1 LRRYDLP
8 TNFLTGVLPL
18 KVKKA
23 IIPAAGYGT
32 RFLPATKSMPKE
44 MLTIVDKPAIQIIV
58 EEAVASG
65 IEDILIITGRGK
77 EVIQDHFDN
86 TPELEAVLEKQGK
99 TELLKI
105 AQDVS
110 NLANVHYV
118 RQKEALG
125 LGHAVLCAKTFVGN
139 EPFVVMLGDD
149 IVDSDIPCTK
159 QLLDA
164 FETYQC
170 SVVGVQPVDWS
181 QVDKYG
187 IVDVE
192 EIKDRD
198 FRVRG
203 LVEKPDL
210 NDAPSNYAILGR
222 YVLTPEIFD
231 KLQKTEPGK
240 NGEIQLTDALR
251 GLLDDQGIVAH
262 NFEGTRYDTGDK
274 LGYLKATVE
283 MGLRHSEVKDR
294 FREYLK
300 RLGES
305 L

>member
-1 LRRYDLP
+1 M
-8 TNFLTGVLPL
+8 

-58 EEAVASG
+58 EEAVAAG

-77 EVIQDHFDN
+77 DMIQDHFDN

-105 AQDVS
+105 VQDVS

-159 QLLDA
+159 QLIDA

-170 SVVGVQPVDWS
+170 SIVGVQPVDWS

-187 IVDVE
+187 IVEVE

-198 FRVRG
+198 LRVRG
-203 LVEKPDL
+203 LVEKPALDE
-210 NDAPSNYAILGR
+210 APSNYAILGR

-231 KLQKTEPGK
+231 KLENTKPGK

-251 GLLDDQGIVAH
+251 GLLEDQGIVAH

-294 FREYLK
+294 FRDYLK
-300 RLGES
+300 SLGES

>member
-1 LRRYDLP
+1 M
-8 TNFLTGVLPL
+8 

-58 EEAVASG
+58 EEAVAAG

-77 EVIQDHFDN
+77 DMIQDHFDN

-99 TELLKI
+99 AELLKI
-105 AQDVS
+105 VQDVS

-159 QLLDA
+159 QLIDA

-187 IVDVE
+187 IVDAE

-198 FRVRG
+198 LRVSG
-203 LVEKPDL
+203 LVEKPAL
-210 NDAPSNYAILGR
+210 EEAPSNYAILGR

-231 KLQKTEPGK
+231 KLQNTKPGK

-251 GLLDDQGIVAH
+251 GLLEDQGIVAH

-294 FREYLK
+294 FRAYLK
-300 RLGES
+300 ALGES

>member
-1 LRRYDLP
+1 M
-8 TNFLTGVLPL
+8 

-58 EEAVASG
+58 EEAVAAG

-77 EVIQDHFDN
+77 DMIQDHFDN

-99 TELLKI
+99 AELLKI
-105 AQDVS
+105 VQDVS

-159 QLLDA
+159 QLIDA

-198 FRVRG
+198 LRVRG
-203 LVEKPDL
+203 LVEKPAL
-210 NDAPSNYAILGR
+210 EEAPSNYAILGR

-231 KLQKTEPGK
+231 KLQNTKPGK

-251 GLLDDQGIVAH
+251 GLLEDQGIVAH

-294 FREYLK
+294 FRDYLK
-300 RLGES
+300 TLGES

>member
-1 LRRYDLP
+1 
-8 TNFLTGVLPL
+8 L

-44 MLTIVDKPAIQIIV
+44 MLTIVDRPAIQIIV
-58 EEAVASG
+58 EEAVAAG

-77 EVIQDHFDN
+77 DMIQDHFDN

-99 TELLKI
+99 AELLKI
-105 AQDVS
+105 VQDVS

-159 QLLDA
+159 QLIDA

-170 SVVGVQPVDWS
+170 SIVGVQPVDWS

-187 IVDVE
+187 IVEVE

-198 FRVRG
+198 LRVRG
-203 LVEKPDL
+203 LVEKPALDE
-210 NDAPSNYAILGR
+210 APSNYAILGR

-231 KLQKTEPGK
+231 KLQNTEPGK

-251 GLLDDQGIVAH
+251 GLLEDQGIVAH

-294 FREYLK
+294 FRDYLK
-300 RLGES
+300 TLGES

>member
-1 LRRYDLP
+1 M
-8 TNFLTGVLPL
+8 

-58 EEAVASG
+58 EEAVAAG

-77 EVIQDHFDN
+77 DMIQDHFDN

-99 TELLKI
+99 AELLKI
-105 AQDVS
+105 VQDVS

-139 EPFVVMLGDD
+139 EPFMVMLGDD

-159 QLLDA
+159 QLIDA

-170 SVVGVQPVDWS
+170 SIVGVQPVDWS

-187 IVDVE
+187 IVEVE

-198 FRVRG
+198 LRVRG
-203 LVEKPDL
+203 LVEKPALDE
-210 NDAPSNYAILGR
+210 APSNYAILGR

-231 KLQKTEPGK
+231 KLQNTEPGK

-251 GLLDDQGIVAH
+251 GLLEDQGIVAH

-294 FREYLK
+294 FRDYLK
-300 RLGES
+300 TLGES

>member
-1 LRRYDLP
+1 M
-8 TNFLTGVLPL
+8 

-58 EEAVASG
+58 EEAVAAG

-77 EVIQDHFDN
+77 DMIQDHFDN

-99 TELLKI
+99 AELLKI
-105 AQDVS
+105 VQDVS

-159 QLLDA
+159 QLIDA

-170 SVVGVQPVDWS
+170 SIVGVQPVDWS

-187 IVDVE
+187 IVEVE

-198 FRVRG
+198 LRVRG
-203 LVEKPDL
+203 LVEKPALDE
-210 NDAPSNYAILGR
+210 APSNYAILGR

-231 KLQKTEPGK
+231 KLQNTEPGK

-251 GLLDDQGIVAH
+251 GLLEDQGIVAH

-294 FREYLK
+294 FRDYLK
-300 RLGES
+300 TLGES

>member
-1 LRRYDLP
+1 
-8 TNFLTGVLPL
+8 L

-44 MLTIVDKPAIQIIV
+44 MLTIVDRPAIQIIV
-58 EEAVASG
+58 EEAVAAG

-77 EVIQDHFDN
+77 DMIQDHFDN
-86 TPELEAVLEKQGK
+86 TPELEAVLEKQSK

-105 AQDVS
+105 VQDVS

-159 QLLDA
+159 QLIDA

-170 SVVGVQPVDWS
+170 SIVGVQPVDWS

-187 IVDVE
+187 IVEVE

-198 FRVRG
+198 LRVRG
-203 LVEKPDL
+203 LVEKPALDE
-210 NDAPSNYAILGR
+210 APSNYAILGR

-231 KLQKTEPGK
+231 KLQNTKPGK

-251 GLLDDQGIVAH
+251 GLLEDQGIVAH

-294 FREYLK
+294 FRDYLK
-300 RLGES
+300 SLGES

>member
-1 LRRYDLP
+1 M
-8 TNFLTGVLPL
+8 

-58 EEAVASG
+58 EEAVAAG

-77 EVIQDHFDN
+77 DMIQDHFDN

-105 AQDVS
+105 VQDVS

-159 QLLDA
+159 QLIDA

-170 SVVGVQPVDWS
+170 SIVGVQPVDWS

-187 IVDVE
+187 IVEVE

-198 FRVRG
+198 LRVRG
-203 LVEKPDL
+203 LVEKPALDE
-210 NDAPSNYAILGR
+210 APSNYAILGR

-231 KLQKTEPGK
+231 KLQNTKPGK

-251 GLLDDQGIVAH
+251 GLLEDQGIVAH

-294 FREYLK
+294 FRDYLK
-300 RLGES
+300 SLGES

>member
-1 LRRYDLP
+1 M
-8 TNFLTGVLPL
+8 

-58 EEAVASG
+58 EEAVAAG

-77 EVIQDHFDN
+77 DMIQDHFDN

-99 TELLKI
+99 SELLKI
-105 AQDVS
+105 VQDVS

-159 QLLDA
+159 QLIDA

-170 SVVGVQPVDWS
+170 SIVGVQPVEWS

-187 IVDVE
+187 IVEVE

-198 FRVRG
+198 LRVRG
-203 LVEKPDL
+203 LVEKPALDE
-210 NDAPSNYAILGR
+210 APSNYAILGR

-231 KLQKTEPGK
+231 KLQNTEPGK

-251 GLLDDQGIVAH
+251 GLLEDQGIVAH

-300 RLGES
+300 TLGES

>member
-1 LRRYDLP
+1 
-8 TNFLTGVLPL
+8 
-18 KVKKA
+18 
-23 IIPAAGYGT
+23 
-32 RFLPATKSMPKE
+32 

-65 IEDILIITGRGK
+65 IEEILIITGRGK
-77 EVIQDHFDN
+77 DMIQDHFDK

-99 TELLKI
+99 EDLLKI
-105 AQDVS
+105 VQDVS

-125 LGHAVLCAKTFVGN
+125 LGHAVHCAKTFVGN

-149 IVDSDIPCTK
+149 IVDSDEPCTR
-159 QLLDA
+159 QLIRA

-170 SVVGVQPVDWS
+170 SIVGVQPVEWS

-187 IVDVE
+187 IVDAE
-192 EIKDRD
+192 QIGERD
-198 FRVRG
+198 FKVKA
-203 LVEKPDL
+203 LVEKPAL
-210 NDAPSNYAILGR
+210 GEAPSNYAILGR
-222 YVLTPEIFD
+222 YVLTPEIFQ
-231 KLQKTEPGK
+231 KLEETEPGK
-240 NGEIQLTDALR
+240 GGEIQLTDALK
-251 GLLDDQGIVAH
+251 GLLTDQGIMAY

-294 FREYLK
+294 FRDYLK
-300 RLGES
+300 ALGET

>member
-1 LRRYDLP
+1 
-8 TNFLTGVLPL
+8 L
-18 KVKKA
+18 KVRKA

-58 EEAVASG
+58 EEAVRSG
-65 IEDILIITGRGK
+65 IEEILIITGRGK
-77 EVIQDHFDN
+77 EIIQDHFDN
-86 TPELEAVLEKQGK
+86 TPELEAVLEKSGK
-99 TELLKI
+99 DDLLEI
-105 AQDVS
+105 VRQVS
-110 NLANVHYV
+110 NLANIHYV

-125 LGHAVLCAKTFVGN
+125 LGHAVYCAKTFVGD

-149 IVDSDIPCTK
+149 IVDSDEPCTL
-159 QLLDA
+159 QLIKA

-170 SVVGVQPVDWS
+170 SIVGVQPVDWS

-187 IVDVE
+187 IIDGE
-192 EIKDRD
+192 KLGERD
-198 FRVRG
+198 FQIRN
-203 LVEKPDL
+203 LVEKPPLDE
-210 NDAPSNYAILGR
+210 APSNYAILGR

-231 KLQKTEPGK
+231 KLKDAKPGK
-240 NGEIQLTDALR
+240 GGEIQLTDALND
-251 GLLDDQGIVAH
+251 LLKDQGIVAH
-262 NFEGTRYDTGDK
+262 HFEGKGYDTGDK

-300 RLGES
+300 TLNET

>member
-1 LRRYDLP
+1 
-8 TNFLTGVLPL
+8 
-18 KVKKA
+18 
-23 IIPAAGYGT
+23 
-32 RFLPATKSMPKE
+32 MPKE
-44 MLTIVDKPAIQIIV
+44 MLTIVDRPAIQIIV
-58 EEAVASG
+58 EEAVAAG

-77 EVIQDHFDN
+77 DMIQDHFDN
-86 TPELEAVLEKQGK
+86 TPELEAVLEKQSK

-105 AQDVS
+105 VQDVS

-159 QLLDA
+159 QLIDA

-170 SVVGVQPVDWS
+170 SIVGVQPVDWS

-187 IVDVE
+187 IVEVE

-198 FRVRG
+198 LRVRG
-203 LVEKPDL
+203 LVEKPALDE
-210 NDAPSNYAILGR
+210 APSNYAILGR

-231 KLQKTEPGK
+231 KLQNTKPGK

-251 GLLDDQGIVAH
+251 GLLEDQGIVAH

-294 FREYLK
+294 FRDYLK
-300 RLGES
+300 SLGES

>member
-1 LRRYDLP
+1 M
-8 TNFLTGVLPL
+8 PL

-58 EEAVASG
+58 EEAVAAG

-77 EVIQDHFDN
+77 DMIQDHFDN

-99 TELLKI
+99 AELLKI
-105 AQDVS
+105 VQDVS

-159 QLLDA
+159 QLIDA

-198 FRVRG
+198 LRVRG
-203 LVEKPDL
+203 LVEKPAL
-210 NDAPSNYAILGR
+210 EEAPSNYAILGR

-231 KLQKTEPGK
+231 KLQNTKPGK

-251 GLLDDQGIVAH
+251 GLLEDQGIVAH

-294 FREYLK
+294 FRDYLK
-300 RLGES
+300 TLGES

>member
-1 LRRYDLP
+1 
-8 TNFLTGVLPL
+8 LTEVRTL

-58 EEAVASG
+58 EEAVAAG

-77 EVIQDHFDN
+77 DMIQDHFDN

-105 AQDVS
+105 VQDVS

-159 QLLDA
+159 QLIDA

-170 SVVGVQPVDWS
+170 SIVGVQPVDWS

-187 IVDVE
+187 IVEVE

-198 FRVRG
+198 LRVRG
-203 LVEKPDL
+203 LVEKPALDE
-210 NDAPSNYAILGR
+210 APSNYAILGR

-231 KLQKTEPGK
+231 KLQNTKPGK

-251 GLLDDQGIVAH
+251 GLLEDQGIVAH

-294 FREYLK
+294 FRDYLK
-300 RLGES
+300 SLGES

>member
-1 LRRYDLP
+1 
-8 TNFLTGVLPL
+8 L

-65 IEDILIITGRGK
+65 IEEILIITGRGK
-77 EVIQDHFDN
+77 DMIQDHFDK

-99 TELLKI
+99 EDLLKI
-105 AQDVS
+105 VQDVS

-125 LGHAVLCAKTFVGN
+125 LGHAVHCAKTFVGN

-149 IVDSDIPCTK
+149 IVDSDEPCTR
-159 QLLDA
+159 QLIRA

-170 SVVGVQPVDWS
+170 SIVGVQPVEWS

-187 IVDVE
+187 IVDAEQVGE
-192 EIKDRD
+192 RD
-198 FRVRG
+198 FKVKA
-203 LVEKPDL
+203 LVEKPAL
-210 NDAPSNYAILGR
+210 GEAPSNYAILGR
-222 YVLTPEIFD
+222 YVLTPEIFE
-231 KLQKTEPGK
+231 KLEETEPGK
-240 NGEIQLTDALR
+240 GGEIQLTDALK
-251 GLLDDQGIVAH
+251 GLLTDQGIMAY

-294 FREYLK
+294 FRDYLK
-300 RLGES
+300 ALGET

>member
-1 LRRYDLP
+1 M
-8 TNFLTGVLPL
+8 

-44 MLTIVDKPAIQIIV
+44 MLTIVDRPAIQIIV
-58 EEAVASG
+58 EEAVAAG

-77 EVIQDHFDN
+77 DMIQDHFDN

-99 TELLKI
+99 AELLKI
-105 AQDVS
+105 VQDVS

-159 QLLDA
+159 QLIDA

-170 SVVGVQPVDWS
+170 SIVGVQPVDWS

-187 IVDVE
+187 IVEVE

-198 FRVRG
+198 LRVRG
-203 LVEKPDL
+203 LVEKPALDE
-210 NDAPSNYAILGR
+210 APSNYAILGR

-231 KLQKTEPGK
+231 KLQNTEPGK

-251 GLLDDQGIVAH
+251 GLLEDQGIVAH

-294 FREYLK
+294 FRDYLK
-300 RLGES
+300 TLGES

>member
-1 LRRYDLP
+1 M
-8 TNFLTGVLPL
+8 

-65 IEDILIITGRGK
+65 IEEILIITGRGK
-77 EVIQDHFDN
+77 DMIQDHFDK

-99 TELLKI
+99 EALLKI
-105 AQDVS
+105 VRDVS
-110 NLANVHYV
+110 DLADIHYV

-125 LGHAVLCAKTFVGN
+125 LGHAVLCAKTFVGR

-149 IVDSDIPCTK
+149 IVDSDVPCSR
-159 QLLDA
+159 QLIEA
-164 FETYQC
+164 YETYGC
-170 SVVGVQPVDWS
+170 PVVGVQPVDWS

-187 IVDVE
+187 IVE
-192 EIKDRD
+192 GTALTARD
-198 FRVRG
+198 LKVTG
-203 LVEKPDL
+203 LVEKPAL
-210 NDAPSNYAILGR
+210 GEAPSNYAILGR

-231 KLQKTEPGK
+231 KLLETAPGK
-240 NGEIQLTDALR
+240 GGEIQLTDALK
-251 GLLDDQGIVAH
+251 GLLSQQGIVARH
-262 NFEGTRYDTGDK
+262 FDGIRYDTGDK

-294 FREYLK
+294 FRAYLK
-300 RLGES
+300 TLGET